1 MATNTPKLNLVKPDM
16 ADYADIRV
24 LNQNMDILDREVG
37 GLDYVKNVV
46 KSDSGLTFTKKDDT
60 EIQVPLNYMPTTGGN
75 FTGDIT
81 VKGHSIVS
89 IVEVIDKREATNVF
103 NITKNEHN
111 QDALN
116 GDYYKVV
123 KYSDGTMTL
132 DMCCSI
138 QYNNIPSGG
147 KVINFP
153 TPFKD
158 NKLFV
163 QCSSLD
169 QNEDEYYCNYVTAR
183 VSNTNMYIYNN
194 FNAEDRL
201 MVRIIG
207 EWE

>member
-1 MATNTPKLNLVKPDM
+1 MATTTTNLKLVKPDLT
-16 ADYADIRV
+16 DFADIRV
-24 LNQNMDILDREVG
+24 LNQNMDTLDNAVG
-37 GLDYVKNVV
+37 GLDYIKNVTT
-46 KSDSGLTFTKKDDT
+46 SDGGLTFTKKDDT
-60 EIQVPLNYMPTTGGN
+60 VVNVPLDYMPASGGN

-81 VKGHSIVS
+81 VKGHSVVS

-103 NITKNEHN
+103 NTTKNEHN
-111 QDALN
+111 QDTLN

-132 DMCCSI
+132 DMCCSV
-138 QYNNIPSGG
+138 QYNNMPSGG

-153 TPFKD
+153 IPFKD

-169 QNEDEYYCNYVTAR
+169 QNEDGYYCNYVTAR

-201 MVRIIG
+201 MIRIIG
-207 EWE
+207 EWK